1 MAGSMT
7 DQEIQEIV
15 NGFDEVIAQRDATY
29 PFLTAEAKRQ
39 LPDLRKLTLLICG
52 DYYTPIKNVLVGEE
66 VSYNDKGLFD
76 ALRREQAPTA
86 TERLQSVR
94 RPSSYTVTLQKSIPS
109 RLRRLASD
117 DSSSLDV
124 EKEKAMFPTDIL
136 GRPYRGS
143 HMTHLIPVCYARAS
157 AYSDV
162 VRCVL
167 GLGDEARNDIQQAI
181 HGTQRRTPR
190 GAHIPCTGA
199 KHSPLNLAHIFGQG
213 TFFEEEPCVIIVP
226 IMTLEQMKAW
236 NLEGYEAIVLA
247 GDFETATAA
256 DAYTSMRM
264 NQVETLTLATQGEI
278 EQSCESLKRAVQG
291 LAYSLAYRSTQRR
304 EDLLEPAMR
313 HQLESFRTN
322 LQRAGSV
329 IVPKAASEDYSN
341 LRVGKVSFQ
350 AHSPE
355 AGAVLTHPAP
365 DPLLLV
371 IKSAINWSRLNGQQL
386 LVTGEGSE
394 EDEEMEDPMEE
405 IEESF
410 VETMTIGHSQPNG
423 HHED

>member
-1 MAGSMT
+1 MPGIVT
-7 DQEIQEIV
+7 DQEVQDLLKEC
-15 NGFDEVIAQRDATY
+15 DELVAETEAAYQAALKGTQRY
-29 PFLTAEAKRQ
+29 P
-39 LPDLRKLTLLICG
+39 PDLRKLTLLICG
-52 DYYTPIKNVLVGEE
+52 DYYSPTKSVLVSEE
-66 VSYNDKGLFD
+66 DSYDKKDMFD

-86 TERLQSVR
+86 TERLQSIR
-94 RPSSYTVTLQKSIPS
+94 RPSSYTATLQKSIPS
-109 RLRRLASD
+109 RLHRLASN

-124 EKEKAMFPTDIL
+124 ETKKAMFPTDIL
-136 GRPYRGS
+136 GIPYRGS
-143 HMTHLIPVCYARAS
+143 HMTHLIPASNARAS

-167 GLGDEARNDIQQAI
+167 GLGDDARNDIQQAI

-190 GAHIPCTGA
+190 AARIPCTGA
-199 KHSPLNLAHIFGQG
+199 KHSPLNLARIFGQG
-213 TFFEEEPCVIIVP
+213 TYFEEEPCVIIVP
-226 IMTLEQMKAW
+226 IMTLEQMKSW

-264 NQVETLTLATQGEI
+264 NQVQTLTLATQGEI
-278 EQSCESLKRAVQG
+278 KQSCESLKRAVQG
-291 LAYSLAYRSTQRR
+291 LAYSLAHRRSQRR
-304 EDLLEPAMR
+304 EDLLEAAAR
-313 HQLESFRTN
+313 QQLESFRAN
-322 LQRAGSV
+322 LQLKGKV
-329 IVPKAASEDYSN
+329 IVPKAAIVDYSN
-341 LRVGKVSFQ
+341 LRVGKVSLQ

-410 VETMTIGHSQPNG
+410 VETMTIGRSQPND